1 MNRWI
6 LKCGLA
12 IVLVLPGAVG
22 SSSGQELE
30 PTVSPLIRIGQP
42 SGWSTELR
50 LQRDSREFALG
61 DEDLLDVQIDHLVFR
76 LGARILPFLQGWAEA
91 GTVRAEQTGRKG
103 EAGFEWAIGGH
114 VKVLEYV
121 LAESPV
127 LGTTQGLSLEL
138 NGSHRVASSEFPGA
152 RLTWSDTRIIPAVAY
167 THNRL
172 GEYRWHHAEP
182 SGLVM
187 RGGLVFNRTR
197 GDYGDA
203 DLEENRDF
211 GAMASVDLR
220 WESGWLTRL
229 RGVFFGRE
237 ERELSISVGRHF

>member
-1 MNRWI
+1 MNRWM

-12 IVLVLPGAVG
+12 MGLALPGTVPF
-22 SSSGQELE
+22 SSGQELE
-30 PTVSPLIRIGQP
+30 PTVAPLIRIGEP

-50 LQRDSREFALG
+50 LQRDSREFAVG
-61 DEDLLDVQIDHLVFR
+61 AEDVMDVQIDHLVFR
-76 LGARILPFLQGWAEA
+76 LGARVLPFLQGWVEA
-91 GTVRAEQTGRKG
+91 GTVRAEQTARRG
-103 EAGFEWAIGGH
+103 EAGFEWAVGGH

-121 LAESPV
+121 LSSSPV
-127 LGTTQGLSLEL
+127 LGTTQGLSLEV
-138 NGSHRVASSEFPGA
+138 NGSYRAASSEFPGA
-152 RLTWSDTRIIPAVAY
+152 QLKWSDTRIIPAVAY

-187 RGGLVFNRTR
+187 RGGLVFNSTS
-197 GDYGDA
+197 GDFGDE

-229 RGVFFGRE
+229 RGVFFGQD

>member
-1 MNRWI
+1 MDRWI
-6 LKCGLA
+6 LICGLA
-12 IVLVLPGAVG
+12 IFLVLPGSVV

-30 PTVSPLIRIGQP
+30 PTVSPLIRIEKP
-42 SGWSTELR
+42 SGWSVELR
-50 LQRDSREFALG
+50 LQRDSREFAMG
-61 DEDLLDVQIDHLVFR
+61 ENDLLDLQIDHLVFR

-91 GTVRAEQTGRKG
+91 GTVRAEQTAHKG
-103 EAGFEWAIGGH
+103 ESGFEWAIGGH
-114 VKVLEYV
+114 IKVLEYV
-121 LAESPV
+121 LSNSPV
-127 LGTTQGLSLEL
+127 LGTTQGLSLEV
-138 NGSHRVASSEFPGA
+138 NGSYRSASSEFPGA
-152 RLTWSDTRIIPAVAY
+152 QLTWSDVRIIPAVAY
-167 THNRL
+167 VHNRL

-187 RGGLVFNRTR
+187 RGGLVFNNIR
-197 GDYGDA
+197 GDFGDV

-229 RGVFFGRE
+229 QGVFFGQE